1 MCSWPVYIPPR
12 QVVKHAFGASFPSI
26 VSPKPLKSSAECS
39 QLNLILK
46 FVHLFLPHIS
56 MELLLEF
63 GAFILFA
70 LCFFGPNFL
79 FSNLFFYMFSC
90 VQCPTLEKRQ
100 WLRGLSKTDWALDSA
115 SVIFPWSPI
124 TVSGQVITKVSPF
137 CTLPLKALRP
147 KFMFF
152 LFLSSLTSNTFC
164 QFNQPESP
172 YYFIHSLLIF
182 W

>member
-1 MCSWPVYIPPR
+1 MCSSWPVYIAPHTH
-12 QVVKHAFGASFPSI
+12 QVVKHAFSASFPSM

-46 FVHLFLPHIS
+46 FVHFFLPHIS

-90 VQCPTLEKRQ
+90 VQCPTLEGRQ
-100 WLRGLSKTDWALDSA
+100 WLQGLSETA
-115 SVIFPWSPI
+115 SVQTIFVLLHLQVEQSIQKMNPLRLGLYPLAPHFGVFHLPVLSRKVPISLFSPACP
-124 TVSGQVITKVSPF
+124 SGHRHPSVPG
-137 CTLPLKALRP
+137 
-147 KFMFF
+147 
-152 LFLSSLTSNTFC
+152 
-164 QFNQPESP
+164 
-172 YYFIHSLLIF
+172 HSQ
-182 W
+182 